1 MRWVSRS
8 LVYIVIILLI
18 IGVIMLASTSSVRG
32 TARFGDSEYFL
43 KRQTIWLAIS
53 LVGMCVFARC
63 DYHWWRRRQIAIP
76 IGVLSIIALCLVF
89 VPGIGGKTLGSYR
102 WIRLGPLSAQPSEF
116 AKLTTIVLLAAWM
129 ADVGRHA
136 GRFRSGLLAP
146 MVGLGVILLLL
157 MLEPDFGTTALLG
170 AVGMAIMFAG
180 GTRFTYL
187 SVAGLLGASAFV
199 AAVLFN
205 PERIERVFAFLFPE
219 KYPDAA
225 HQVVQSKIAFI
236 GGGWF
241 GRGLGNSMQKQAYLP
256 EAHTDFIFAIIGEE
270 LGFIVTALVVL
281 LFVAFFVCGMI
292 VSYRAIDRFGK
303 LLAFGL
309 TMMIGLQAAINM
321 GVVTGC
327 LPTKGLALPF
337 ISYGGT
343 CLLISVSSV
352 GILLNI
358 ANPTEENH
366 TDSHTKIIRD
376 RTHWV

>member
-8 LVYIVIILLI
+8 LIYIVVILLI
-18 IGVIMLASTSSVRG
+18 IGIIMLASTSSVRG
-32 TARFGDSEYFL
+32 SARFGDPEYFL
-43 KRQTIWLAIS
+43 KRQTVWLVVS
-53 LVGMCVFARC
+53 LVAMAVMSRC
-63 DYHWWRRRQIAIP
+63 DYHWWRKRPIAIAM
-76 IGVLSIIALCLVF
+76 GVLSVAALCLVF

-116 AKLTTIVLLAAWM
+116 AKLTTIILLAAWM
-129 ADVGRHA
+129 ADVARHA

-146 MVGLGVILLLL
+146 MTGLGLILGLL
-157 MLEPDFGTTALLG
+157 MAEPDFGTTALLG
-170 AVGMAIMFAG
+170 AVGMAILFAG

-187 SVAGLLGASAFV
+187 SVTALLGAGAFV
-199 AAVLFN
+199 LAVLFN
-205 PERIERVFAFLFPE
+205 PERIERVFAFLFPD

-225 HQVVQSKIAFI
+225 HQVVQSKVAFI

-270 LGFIVTALVVL
+270 LGFVVTAFVVL
-281 LFVAFFVCGMI
+281 LFVGFFICGMI
-292 VSYRAIDRFGK
+292 VSYGAVDRFGK
-303 LLAFGL
+303 LMAFGL

-343 CLLISVSSV
+343 CLLISLVSV

-358 ANPTEENH
+358 ARHAEQ
-366 TDSHTKIIRD
+366 DFKDRHTKVIRN
-376 RTHWV
+376 RTHRF